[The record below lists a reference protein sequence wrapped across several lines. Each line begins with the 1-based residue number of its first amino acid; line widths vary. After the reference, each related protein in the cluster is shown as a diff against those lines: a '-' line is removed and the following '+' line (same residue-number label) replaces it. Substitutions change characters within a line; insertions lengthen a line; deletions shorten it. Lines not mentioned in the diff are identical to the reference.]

1 MKRIKP
7 MLPCQEE
14 REDLISLV
22 LRRKEETWIRYDAM
36 DIMNLG
42 IIERIVPNLIRTR
55 GKRKKPMSPEKW
67 KNQIQR
73 NLRRRSER
81 SLL

>member
-14 REDLISLV
+14 REDLVSLV
-22 LRRKEETWIRYDAM
+22 LRRKEETWIRYDVM

-42 IIERIVPNLIRTR
+42 NIRRIVPILMRTR
-55 GKRKKPMSPEKW
+55 GKRKKPVSSEKC
-67 KNQIQR
+67 KN
-73 NLRRRSER
+73 
-81 SLL
+81 